1 MRKQNFLRSHAMLLL
16 CGFLL
21 LCGHSVLAQTGTSS
35 VRGTVL
41 DAKGAAVP
49 GAAVTLSNTEKNFSR
64 TQTTT
69 ESGNFSFTAVPPGT
83 YRLEAE
89 AAGFKKTVVET
100 VQALVDTPVDVDV
113 SLEVGAVTE
122 VVNVTSAS
130 ETALNTTDASKG
142 IAFEAQ
148 RIEQLPLNARNV
160 VSLLSLQPGVT
171 RDGYVNGG
179 RSDQANVTLDG
190 VDVNEQQTGLD
201 IQSDQVS
208 NVDEAFAS
216 VLRTTPDSLQEFRV
230 TTTNPNAD
238 QGRSSGAQV
247 SLVTRS
253 GTNEF
258 HGSLYEY
265 HRNTATTA
273 NDFFNNKAGR
283 FTADDLP
290 VILGQN
296 KVGDQRVPRPKL
308 LRNVFGGS
316 IGGPIKKNRAFFF
329 FTYEGTREASEE
341 STVSEVPL
349 PTLGAG
355 IVRYR
360 SADGSSDPTCPAG
373 TPAGVICLTRSQIS
387 AAYLAG
393 NGIDPGT
400 NSAALAVL
408 ADAARRY
415 PANDTTVGDGLNTS
429 GFRFNASTQGKLN
442 VYHAKFDFNLTSRQ
456 TLFVRGVYQSD
467 NLTRVSAFPDT
478 PSPLFWNHPKGLA
491 IGHTWTISNKIVNRI
506 NYGFTRSAFTSGGDS
521 TGNLINFRFIFQPLT
536 FSRALNRTTPV
547 HNFVDDLSYV
557 RGNHTFGVGANVRLI
572 KNSRLSFSSSFD
584 SAITN
589 PSFYDNSG
597 DAVLFTDSGA
607 GDPIFDNVSDDS
619 STDLRDALT
628 AVIGRFSEFDADIN
642 YDKEGNLLPLGT
654 GVKRTF
660 ATEEYETYFQDSWRL
675 RPNLTITYGL
685 RWSTSTPVYESNGI
699 EVAPTRSLSDFF
711 KQRVE
716 SANNGVPFN
725 ELITVDLAGKKNNRP
740 GYYSQDWNNF
750 APSISIAWSPNLNG
764 RLGRLIGRDGR
775 SVIRGGYRKSFDRIG
790 SQLAVS
796 FDLNSTLGFHSNQSI
811 AANTFNVSDRLGP
824 LFTGFNVDVRSLLA
838 AQGIAI
844 PTKLT
849 FPLTTPADEDQRI
862 ESSLD
867 DGLTTPYNHNVT
879 VSYGREIGK
888 GLSFDISYVGR
899 FARNLLATRDIMHL
913 NNIRDPASGQTWY
926 EGINKLI
933 DARYAGV
940 PITQIAALPFFE
952 HMLPGLA
959 GTFNVLGVPTPLTAT
974 QRAYMRIA
982 LPSVGGLNSTDY
994 TFKQSQWDD
1003 TPIAKFD
1010 NLFFHPQYAALA
1022 TFSTIAKSN
1031 YNSMQLSLR
1040 QRLRNDITFD
1050 INYTYG
1056 HSLDNASG
1064 LQSSTSYSYAFI
1076 LNPLN
1081 PDSSYADSDF
1091 DVRHIVNA
1099 NWLIGLPLG
1108 KGKRFGGGMKGIT
1121 NTIFGDWQLTG
1132 VFRWNSGAPIDSQT
1146 SVFFEADRWAT
1157 NWNAQSNMVRI
1168 RRILSSPSAN
1178 VNGEPNLFSDP
1189 TFAYQSFRDPRA
1201 GEPGDRN
1208 VFRAPGYVALDSGL
1222 YKNFRLSER
1231 QRIQFRWEVY
1241 NVTNTQRFSGANI
1254 SGNNISQDPFI
1265 FGTKPPSDFGKFT
1278 ETQKSLNEH
1287 RSAGRVMQFALR
1299 YEF

>member
-1 MRKQNFLRSHAMLLL
+1 MRKQNFLRSHRMLLL

-21 LCGHSVLAQTGTSS
+21 LCVPGALAQTGTSS

-49 GAAVTLSNTEKNFSR
+49 GATVTLSNTEKSFTR

-69 ESGNFSFTAVPPGT
+69 ESGNFTFAAVPPGT
-83 YRLEAE
+83 YRIEAE
-89 AAGFKKTVVET
+89 SAGFKKTVVEA
-100 VQALVDTPVDVDV
+100 VQALVDTPVDID
-113 SLEVGAVTE
+113 LNMEVGAVTE
-122 VVNVTSAS
+122 TVNVTGGTEAP
-130 ETALNTTDASKG
+130 LNTTDASIG
-142 IAFEAQ
+142 VAFEAQ
-148 RIEQLPLNARNV
+148 RIQQLPLNARNV

-171 RDGYVNGG
+171 RDGYVNGA

-201 IQSDQVS
+201 VQSDQVS
-208 NVDEAFAS
+208 GVDEAFAS
-216 VLRTTPDSLQEFRV
+216 VLRSTPDSLQEFRV

-265 HRNTATTA
+265 HRNTVTTA

-283 FTADDLP
+283 FVATDLP
-290 VILGQN
+290 VVLGQ
-296 KVGDQRVPRPKL
+296 KQVGEERVPRPKL

-341 STVSEVPL
+341 SVVQEVPL
-349 PTLGAG
+349 TTLGQG

-360 SADGSSDPTCPAG
+360 SADGSSDPSCPAG
-373 TPAGVICLTRSQIS
+373 TPSGVICLTRSQIS

-415 PANDTTVGDGLNTS
+415 TANDTTVGDGLNTS
-429 GFRFNASTQGKLN
+429 GFRFNASRPAQLN
-442 VYHAKFDFNLTSRQ
+442 VYHLKFDFNLTDRQ
-456 TLFVRGVYQSD
+456 TLFVRGVYQND
-467 NLTRVSAFPDT
+467 NVARVRRLPDT
-478 PSPLFWNHPKGLA
+478 PAPQFWNHPRGLA
-491 IGHTWTISNKIVNRI
+491 IGHTWTISNKMVNRF
-506 NYGFTRSAFTSGGDS
+506 NYGFTRAAFTSGGDS
-521 TGNLINFRFIFQPLT
+521 TSNLINFRFIYQPLD
-536 FSRALNRTTPV
+536 FSRTLSRVTPV

-572 KNSRLSFSSSFD
+572 KNSRLSFGASFD

-619 STDLRDALT
+619 ATDLRDALT
-628 AVIGRFSEFDADIN
+628 AVIGRFSQFDTDIN
-642 YDKEGNLLPLGT
+642 YDKEGNLLPGGT
-654 GVKRTF
+654 GIQRTF
-660 ATEEYETYFQDSWRL
+660 ATQEYETYFQDSWRM
-675 RPNLTITYGL
+675 RPNFTINYGV
-685 RWSTSTPVYESNGI
+685 RWSTSTPVYEVNG
-699 EVAPTRSLSDFF
+699 VQVTPTTSLSDFF
-711 KQRVE
+711 QQRVA
-716 SANNGVPFN
+716 SANNGVPYN
-725 ELITVDLAGKKNNRP
+725 ALITVDIAGKANNRP
-740 GYYSQDWNNF
+740 GYYPQDWNNF
-750 APSISIAWSPNLNG
+750 APSVSFAWSPNFNG
-764 RLGRLIGRDGR
+764 RLGRLLGRDGK
-775 SVIRGGYRKSFDRIG
+775 SVIRGGYRMTYDRIG

-796 FDLNSTLGFHSNQSI
+796 FDLNSTLGFHSNNGV

-838 AQGIAI
+838 AQGVTVAN
-844 PTKLT
+844 KLT

-862 ESSLD
+862 ERSLD
-867 DGLTTPYNHNVT
+867 DKLTTPYNHSFNL
-879 VSYGREIGK
+879 SYGREIGK
-888 GLSFDISYVGR
+888 GLSFEVSYVGR
-899 FARNLLATRDIMHL
+899 FARKLLASRDVMHL
-913 NNIRDPASGQTWY
+913 NNIKDPASGQTWY

-940 PITQIAALPFFE
+940 PITQVQSLPFFE
-952 HMLPGLA
+952 HFLPGLA
-959 GTFNVLGVPTPLTAT
+959 GTFNVLGVPTVLTAT

-982 LPSVGGLNSTDY
+982 LPAVGGLNSTDY

-1003 TPIAKFD
+1003 TPIALFD
-1010 NLFFHPQYAALA
+1010 NLFFHPQYAALSV
-1022 TFSTIAKSN
+1022 FSTIAKSN
-1031 YNSMQLSLR
+1031 YNSAQFSLR
-1040 QRLRNDITFD
+1040 QRLRNDISFD
-1050 INYTYG
+1050 FNYTYG

-1064 LQSSTSYSYAFI
+1064 LQNSTLYGSAFIVNPLDPDASYA
-1076 LNPLN
+1076 
-1081 PDSSYADSDF
+1081 SSDF
-1091 DVRHIVNA
+1091 DVRHIINA
-1099 NWLIGLPLG
+1099 NWLIGLPVGRGKYFLG
-1108 KGKRFGGGMKGIT
+1108 NTKGIT
-1121 NTIFGDWQLTG
+1121 NTILGGWQLTG
-1132 VFRWNSGAPIDSQT
+1132 VFRWNSGAPIDGQT
-1146 SVFFEADRWAT
+1146 SAFFEADRWAT
-1157 NWNAQSNMVRI
+1157 NWNVQSNMVRI

-1189 TFAYQSFRDPRA
+1189 TFAFQSFRDPRA

-1208 VFRAPGYVALDSGL
+1208 VFRAPGYFALDSGL
-1222 YKNFRLSER
+1222 YKTFNLSER

-1254 SGNNISQDPFI
+1254 SGNGISQDPFI
-1265 FGTKPPSDFGKFT
+1265 FGTRPPSDFGKFT
-1278 ETQKSLNEH
+1278 ETQKSLNEN